1 MRAKIQK
8 LSLSSPLCATSMD
21 LFHPRSSMV
30 WSGWQKWA
38 ATGLSAF
45 LVLMPDKKT
54 SNLLTV
60 TKYQSQCAIKRAFSN
75 YAITYL
81 SNMQLEHCTVAA
93 YSIFI
98 IK

>member
-1 MRAKIQK
+1 MYHFYGSFSSQVLHGVVRLAKVGCNWFVCFPCSYARQ
-8 LSLSSPLCATSMD
+8 
-21 LFHPRSSMV
+21 
-30 WSGWQKWA
+30 
-38 ATGLSAF
+38 
-45 LVLMPDKKT
+45 KT